1 MRLTTRYITKNI
13 LMSALFVL
21 LILLAVIWLT
31 QSLRFLELIVNSNAP
46 VSLFMKMIALSLP
59 RFPEIIIPVALVA
72 AVIFSYNRM
81 MMDSEIVVMRSA
93 GISPRRLAVPA
104 LVVAGLSVF
113 VMLLFSAWLSPA
125 ARAEMQDLRQ
135 VIRAEFSTFLLKE
148 GVFNPVG
155 DDLVIYLRERRR
167 GGELHGLLVHDT
179 RPENRT
185 PVTITARRGILVTAE
200 DEPAVIVYDGSR
212 QQFDPATGSLSK
224 LEFSEYTL
232 EIQNFKE
239 QVGRRF
245 RDVDER
251 SLLEI
256 LTLDYDSSENLRGR
270 KHEFMVEAHKRI
282 IMPFSAFGL
291 TLVTLACLLTGSFN
305 RRGQVR
311 RIITAVT
318 LVFLMQAVYLGLINT
333 AKDAL
338 WAIPALYAAVI
349 LPIFAAWFVLGDS
362 GYALLNRLRKKHKIP
377 PAVPED
383 TGGQTV

>member
-155 DDLVIYLRERRR
+155 D
-167 GGELHGLLVHDT
+167 
-179 RPENRT
+179 
-185 PVTITARRGILVTAE
+185 
-200 DEPAVIVYDGSR
+200 
-212 QQFDPATGSLSK
+212 
-224 LEFSEYTL
+224 
-232 EIQNFKE
+232 
-239 QVGRRF
+239 
-245 RDVDER
+245 
-251 SLLEI
+251 
-256 LTLDYDSSENLRGR
+256 
-270 KHEFMVEAHKRI
+270 
-282 IMPFSAFGL
+282 
-291 TLVTLACLLTGSFN
+291 
-305 RRGQVR
+305 
-311 RIITAVT
+311 
-318 LVFLMQAVYLGLINT
+318 
-333 AKDAL
+333 
-338 WAIPALYAAVI
+338 
-349 LPIFAAWFVLGDS
+349 
-362 GYALLNRLRKKHKIP
+362 
-377 PAVPED
+377 
-383 TGGQTV
+383 